1 MNKIILLD
9 SGPLGLIIHPSQKKE
24 IFECKQWFKKIVSD
38 NLIFIPEIIDYE
50 SRRKLIQNKL
60 TESIERLDDLK
71 NLKDV
76 NSIPITKEILLK
88 AAELWAWSR
97 NTGQSTAK
105 DAALDID
112 VILAA
117 TAIITSQNEGKTT
130 IIVTTNVKHLQ
141 RYHTDTKHWQDEY
154 WFKKT
159 TQISAKNP

>member
-9 SGPLGLIIHPSQKKE
+9 SGPLGFIIHPSKKNE
-24 IFECKQWFKKIVSD
+24 VFQYKQWFKKIVSD
-38 NLIFIPEIIDYE
+38 NLIYIPEIIDYE
-50 SRRKLIQNKL
+50 SRRELIRSKL

-71 NLKDV
+71 NLKYV
-76 NSIPITKEILLK
+76 NSIPITKEIFVK

-97 NTGQSTAK
+97 NTGQATAE
-105 DAALDID
+105 DTAIDID

-159 TQISAKNP
+159 TQI